1 MKPLQ
6 IQPKRAVALLAA
18 VTVLLIATSVT
29 VLLWEMRKRDL
40 ERSRLDTAS
49 LAHMLREQT
58 ERTFEG
64 ADQVL
69 RGVQERM
76 QTSYGSRLALET
88 PAVRLLLGSRIIGSP
103 NLEAVVIADRT
114 GRIVNASRD
123 DAWPEESIA
132 QTDYYKAFISGAAD
146 GLYID
151 RPWQAAPGGP
161 WRMNLARPVADEH
174 GGLRAIVVVTMKVPH
189 LDQFYGWQQLDYVR
203 PISLYL
209 ADGTLVASEPHRE
222 AEIGRRAAELGSDP
236 LPGIGSQVG
245 MVTRPVAGG
254 ARSYAFARAGAFPLL
269 VGVMN
274 DDKAALASWREQ
286 ALSISL
292 GAILVCAFTVAAAVA
307 LARELEREARLATA
321 LRDANERYHRTIDSL
336 KDAVVSV
343 DELHNITLF
352 NPAAERMFGVPA
364 SKALG
369 GPIARFVPER
379 ARENYA
385 YKLAC
390 FMQSPEAASNSEFV
404 LEPYGDV
411 AGLRADGTEFP
422 VEFTFAHSTVDGQP
436 EVTAVMR
443 DVTERRR
450 AERELRD
457 SNRQLRALSS
467 SLQDVREQERTRIA
481 AELHDE
487 LGQQL
492 TGLKLELSWAATRIK
507 EGRTPTI
514 EQVDAMRHQLDG
526 TIATVR
532 RIATEL
538 RPRMLDDVGF
548 GEAVAWQ
555 ASEFA
560 RRSGVAVD
568 VDFAAAPCVKDD
580 AIATALFRIVQESLT
595 NVARHSGATRV
606 KVRLRLDPTD
616 QVLLLTVHD
625 DGRGMAAKKGQGI
638 GLVSMRE
645 RALALG
651 GTLRVTSRPGRGTRI
666 DVSVP
671 CVAGE
676 SQEEQATQ
684 ETQEMAA

>member
-1 MKPLQ
+1 MKPFQ
-6 IQPKRAVALLAA
+6 IHPKRAVALLAA
-18 VTVLLIATSVT
+18 VTVLLIAASVT

-58 ERTFEG
+58 ERTFEA

-76 QTSYGSRLALET
+76 QTAYGSRLALDA

-103 NLEAVVIADRT
+103 NLDSVVIADAT

-123 DAWPEESIA
+123 DAWPGESIV
-132 QTDYYKAFISGAAD
+132 QTDYYKAFTSGAEED

-151 RPWQAAPGGP
+151 RPTRAAPDAP
-161 WRMNLARPVADEH
+161 WTINLARPVADEH
-174 GGLRAIVVVTMKVPH
+174 GGLRAIVVITMKVPR
-189 LDQFYGWQQLDYVR
+189 LEQFYGWQQLDYVR
-203 PISLYL
+203 PLALYL
-209 ADGTLVASEPHRE
+209 ADGTLVASAPPRDAGVGRLAPEFEAGAVLAVDEQVKIVAHESEGGRPH
-222 AEIGRRAAELGSDP
+222 
-236 LPGIGSQVG
+236 
-245 MVTRPVAGG
+245 VT
-254 ARSYAFARAGAFPLL
+254 AFARTGAFPLL

-274 DDKAALASWREQ
+274 DDHAALASWREQ
-286 ALSISL
+286 ALSIST
-292 GAILVCAFTVAAAVA
+292 GALLVCAFTIGAALG

-336 KDAVVSV
+336 MDAVVSV

-364 SKALG
+364 REALG
-369 GPIARFVPER
+369 GPITRFVPDR
-379 ARENYA
+379 AREAHA
-385 YKLAC
+385 YHLAC
-390 FMQSPEAASNSEFV
+390 FMQSPDTPNAMESN
-404 LEPYGDV
+404 GDV
-411 AGLRADGTEFP
+411 TGLRADGTEFP
-422 VEFTFAHSTVDGQP
+422 LESTFAHTTVDGEP
-436 EVTAVMR
+436 VVTAVLR

-450 AERELRD
+450 AERELREI
-457 SNRQLRALSS
+457 NRQLRALSS

-492 TGLKLELSWAATRIK
+492 TGLKLELSWATMRIK

-514 EQVDAMRHQLDG
+514 EQVDAMRHQLDA

-538 RPRMLDDVGF
+538 RPRVLDDLGF
-548 GEAVAWQ
+548 GEALAWQ

-568 VDFAAAPCVKDD
+568 VDLAASACVTDD
-580 AIATALFRIVQESLT
+580 AVATALFRIVQESLT
-595 NVARHSGATRV
+595 NVARHSGASRV

-616 QVLLLTVHD
+616 SALLLSVDD
-625 DGRGMAAKKGQGI
+625 DGHGISAAKGQGGI

-651 GTLRVTSRPGRGTRI
+651 GTLRVVSQAGQGTRI
-666 DVSVP
+666 EVTLP
-671 CVAGE
+671 LAVAQE
-676 SQEEQATQ
+676 SQE
-684 ETQEMAA
+684 AAA